1 MLPSAG
7 SAKRSVGK
15 ESSKGC
21 ESRIAPILLDP
32 KTLLGVHVAKVLQR
46 REGARADGLRS
57 GRVDVDVV
65 DVARHRP

>member
-1 MLPSAG
+1 MLPLAG
-7 SAKRSVGK
+7 SAKRRVGK

-21 ESRIAPILLDP
+21 ESRIAPVLLDR

-57 GRVDVDVV
+57 GRIDLDLVDVT
-65 DVARHRP
+65 RHRP